1 MEQFLTPK
9 EKTEALIIHAARLK
23 VFAEKLGE
31 RGRYLIE
38 AEVYAILEV
47 FAPRPRAILHYAWR
61 AFDQWRRSKWFDI
74 RLGALVWWHRRVKG
88 LEQGRAVDLACAYIE
103 RRADA
108 RAKGGA

>member
-1 MEQFLTPK
+1 MQEVLTPK
-9 EKTEALIIHAARLK
+9 EKSQALVIHANRLK
-23 VFAEKLGE
+23 VFAEKLGQ

-38 AEVYAILEV
+38 AESYAILEV

-61 AFDQWRRSKWFDI
+61 AFKQWRRRKWFDV
-74 RLGALVWWHRRVKG
+74 RLSALVWYHRRVKG

-103 RRADA
+103 ERADA